1 MERIAFIIGHTY
13 LYWSSIILLLAG
25 MAAVCL
31 FLSLYLRKKKRILS
45 GLIAVILAAIMSFV
59 LSRLAYWYFRP
70 DSYESMEAALDW
82 IQPGGA
88 ALMGV
93 FAGCFLA
100 AVSLWLFQLEKDLP
114 DLLDCMSIALCFGI
128 GLGQLSSFFNNAG
141 RGMTVGIGWGLPW
154 AVSTLNPVSG
164 AMEHRFAS
172 FLIQAMAAG
181 VLFLVL
187 LVFYLVG
194 KGKRGDTTL
203 LFLLVYGASQVVLD
217 STRYD
222 SLYLRSNGFVSA
234 VQVLG
239 AAGILLAAL
248 VFAVRLVRA
257 GGWKK
262 WHALLWLGQAACLG
276 LAGYMEYHVQRHGN
290 QALFA
295 YSTMS
300 GALAG
305 VIILILATRHLAGVE
320 HRRHQAWL
328 AQLAATEQEDP

>member
-1 MERIAFIIGHTY
+1 MERIAFIIGHIY
-13 LYWSSIILLLAG
+13 IYWSAIVTALAG
-25 MAAVCL
+25 AGAVCL
-31 FLSLYLRKKKRILS
+31 FFALYLRKKKRLLS
-45 GLIAVILAAIMSFV
+45 GVTCVVLACGLSWM
-59 LSRLAYWYFRP
+59 LSRLLFWYFRP
-70 DSYESMEAALDW
+70 DSFESMREALDW
-82 IQPGGA
+82 TRPGGA

-93 FAGCFLA
+93 FAGCFLT
-100 AVSLWLFQLEKDLP
+100 AVLLRLLRLEKDLP

-128 GLGQLSSFFNNAG
+128 GLGQLSSFFNTAG
-141 RGMTVGIGWGLPW
+141 RGMTVSTGWGLPW

-164 AMEHRFAS
+164 AMEHRLAT

-181 VLFLVL
+181 TLFLVL
-187 LVFYLVG
+187 LVFYLAG
-194 KGKRGDTTL
+194 KGRRGDTAL
-203 LFLLVYGASQVVLD
+203 LFLLFYSASQVVLD

-239 AAGILLAAL
+239 AAGIVLAVL

-262 WHALLWLGQAACLG
+262 WYALLWLGQAACLG

-290 QALFA
+290 QAVSA
-295 YSTMS
+295 YSVMT

-305 VIILILATRHLAGVE
+305 LIALTLTTRHLARMEQRKHAV
-320 HRRHQAWL
+320 WL
-328 AQLAATEQEDP
+328 AQLTVEGQEGP

>member
-13 LYWSSIILLLAG
+13 LYWSSVVTALAG
-25 MAAVCL
+25 IAALCL
-31 FLSLYLRKKKRILS
+31 FLSLYLRKQQRMLS
-45 GLIAVILAAIMSFV
+45 GLVAVILAGGLSFL

-70 DSYESMEAALDW
+70 DSYRSMEELLDW
-82 IQPGGA
+82 TRPGGA

-100 AVSLWLFQLEKDLP
+100 AVIVWLLRLEKDFP

-128 GLGQLSSFFNNAG
+128 SLGRLAPFFNNDG
-141 RGMTVGIGWGLPW
+141 RGMTVSTGWSLPW

-164 AMEHRFAS
+164 AMEHRMAI
-172 FLIQAMAAG
+172 FLIQATAAG
-181 VLFLVL
+181 VLFLAL
-187 LVFYLVG
+187 LVFYLAG

-203 LFLLVYGASQVVLD
+203 MFLLFYGASQVVMD
-217 STRYD
+217 SIRYD

-239 AAGILLAAL
+239 AAGIVLVLL

-262 WHALLWLGQAACLG
+262 WYALLWFSQAACLG

-290 QALFA
+290 QAVFA
-295 YSTMS
+295 YSVMS

-305 VIILILATRHLAGVE
+305 VIILILATRHLAQAE
-320 HRRHQAWL
+320 RRKHEAWL
-328 AQLAATEQEDP
+328 AQLAE